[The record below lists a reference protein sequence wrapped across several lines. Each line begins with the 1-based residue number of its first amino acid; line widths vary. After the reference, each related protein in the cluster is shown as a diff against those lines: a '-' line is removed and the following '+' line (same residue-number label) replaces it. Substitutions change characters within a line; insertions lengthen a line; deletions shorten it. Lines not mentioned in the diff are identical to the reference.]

1 MWNLSSTVMYNVR
14 FVFVF
19 FLFFLKSAS
28 ALWLSVENEVK
39 ISEVKRGQYSEVK
52 PHYVQIIPESRP
64 SGGIN
69 RYFIVYFK
77 CVFGFKRLS
86 MY

>member
-1 MWNLSSTVMYNVR
+1 MR

-19 FLFFLKSAS
+19 FLSFSFFKVSKCFA
-28 ALWLSVENEVK
+28 AFCREQGQN
-39 ISEVKRGQYSEVK
+39 IRGEKEQYSDVK
-52 PHYVQIIPESRP
+52 PHYVQIIPESWP
-64 SGGIN
+64 SGGIK

-86 MY
+86 VY